1 MKKKLEVQTI
11 IVLLCVLAIAG
22 AWIGIQIT
30 KDSLGVWSEAAE
42 IEFTTPDLLGLAPR
56 SELQC
61 AGATIGHVRRVTPS
75 IGEDGQARFTLVGG
89 IKKDFTGWKFAPVGI
104 VKAGVVQSALA
115 PSSIT
120 LGLSK
125 SPQAVQARIP
135 KDGPPPVLP
144 LEKEKSKN
152 DLGEV
157 IEQYRKLGDQIDV
170 TIRQFT
176 EPKNGRSQSV
186 MQELSEAIPAAAISL
201 RHVEAV
207 TATLQSQV
215 GENGKIDQTLTSLNA
230 SLGRIQTLSDEATKT
245 VSNLNGKVDSSLNK
259 VNGLLDETTGTMTA
273 LHTKL
278 EGFGGT
284 FVGRMLIAKPEDS
297 TKPSPSPPPKKSR

>member
-42 IEFTTPDLLGLAPR
+42 IQFTTPDLLGLAPR
-56 SELQC
+56 SEIHC
-61 AGATIGHVRRVTPS
+61 AGASIGHVRRVTPS
-75 IGEDGQARFTLVGG
+75 IGENGQARFTLVSG
-89 IKKDFTGWKFAPVGI
+89 IKKDFSGWKFAPLGT

-120 LGLSK
+120 LDLSSDSK
-125 SPQAVQARIP
+125 AVQARIP

-186 MQELSEAIPAAAISL
+186 MQELSEAIPAAATSL
-201 RHVEAV
+201 RHVEVV

-245 VSNLNGKVDSSLNK
+245 VSNLNGKVDSSLKK
-259 VNGLLDETTGTMTA
+259 VNGLLDETTGTMAA
-273 LHTKL
+273 LHTKV

-297 TKPSPSPPPKKSR
+297 TKPSPPPPPKKSR